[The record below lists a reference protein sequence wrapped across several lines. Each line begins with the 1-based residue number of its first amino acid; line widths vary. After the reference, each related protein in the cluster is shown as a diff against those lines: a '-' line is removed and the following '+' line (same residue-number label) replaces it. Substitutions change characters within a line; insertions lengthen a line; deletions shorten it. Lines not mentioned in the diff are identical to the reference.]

1 MSRDEQLSEL
11 KENKEKLATVE
22 EKLEK
27 AEESTK
33 AIKTEKKKLASTIR
47 KEELNDLLDAIEK
60 TNLSVTDDI
69 EFKKKNK

>member
-22 EKLEK
+22 KELEK

-47 KEELNDLLDAIEK
+47 KEELNDLLDAIEE

-69 EFKKKNK
+69 EFNKKNK

>member
-22 EKLEK
+22 EELEK

-33 AIKTEKKKLASTIR
+33 SIKTEKKKLASTIR